1 MSHIWCSQIAMHIT
15 VIATAA
21 DTALFV
27 QCTMRC
33 LQSWELRPCTALLY
47 ITSSAHFVVAVSKRL
62 SCKLKASCN
71 RSVSAFAAESKEVL
85 GQLEDFLSEAVLLQ
99 VNTLLL

>member
-1 MSHIWCSQIAMHIT
+1 MSNIWCSQIAMHIT

-27 QCTMRC
+27 QCTKCC
-33 LQSWELRPCTALLY
+33 LPSWELRPCAALLY
-47 ITSSAHFVVAVSKRL
+47 ITSSAHFVAAVLKRL
-62 SCKLKASCN
+62 SCNLKASCI

-85 GQLEDFLSEAVLLQ
+85 GQLEDFLSEAALLQ
-99 VNTLLL
+99 VNTLLV